1 MVQLIGVRSCPEGRC
16 SWQKKAKQFFELLQL
31 LL

>member
-1 MVQLIGVRSCPEGRC
+1 MVRLIGVRSCPEGDARGRN
-16 SWQKKAKQFFELLQL
+16 KAKQFFELLQL